1 MHYRNEKNEWEEIDN
16 SLETLSDHG
25 GSKIVNKHN
34 DLKIEFPSRLSTQ
47 EDIHVSK
54 DKYKISFKLMDEI
67 NSVEAHVENNARYQS
82 LDNQNDAKSFLSET
96 PSKLDY
102 QNVQQNT
109 DIIFELKNG
118 SLNKSIMIYEKPY
131 HQLQYKYRITTE
143 DFVAVLMDDH
153 SIEYR
158 DSNSNETKFKM
169 PAPSM
174 VDSSI
179 DCNMSNAIDIS
190 FTEIEKSVLF

>member
-1 MHYRNEKNEWEEIDN
+1 
-16 SLETLSDHG
+16 
-25 GSKIVNKHN
+25 
-34 DLKIEFPSRLSTQ
+34 
-47 EDIHVSK
+47 
-54 DKYKISFKLMDEI
+54 MDEI

-153 SIEYR
+153 SKE
-158 DSNSNETKFKM
+158 
-169 PAPSM
+169 
-174 VDSSI
+174 
-179 DCNMSNAIDIS
+179 
-190 FTEIEKSVLF
+190 